1 MQKINWRS
9 CGTFS
14 TAWDIESLK
23 KQLQSEIAQAEV
35 VIASNDA
42 KRKSHEPTVAYFQGQ
57 ENVCRKLLVLADE
70 LEGKMPKGLWLSP
83 ISLAIIAAGGIM
95 VWLLH

>member
-14 TAWDIESLK
+14 IAWDIESLK
-23 KQLQSEIAQAEV
+23 RQLQSEIAQAEV
-35 VIASNDA
+35 VIASNNA
-42 KRKSHEPTVAYFQGQ
+42 KKKGHEPTIAYFQGQ
-57 ENVCRKLLVLADE
+57 MHTCAKLLAMLDQHK
-70 LEGKMPKGLWLSP
+70 LPRGLWLSP